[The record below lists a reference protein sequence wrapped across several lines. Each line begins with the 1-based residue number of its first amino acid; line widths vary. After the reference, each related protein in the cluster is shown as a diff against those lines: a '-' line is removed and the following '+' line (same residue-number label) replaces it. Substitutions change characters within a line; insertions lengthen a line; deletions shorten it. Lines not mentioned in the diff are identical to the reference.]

1 MENFLFALNTVLP
14 FLLYIA
20 FGYGVR
26 MAGLADEDFM
36 KRLNKVIFQAFFPIL
51 MFNNLYSIP
60 EGMTLNLRL
69 VAVAI
74 ISVLLLQAVLL
85 AVVPRL
91 VKENERRGV
100 IIQAIYRSNFVL
112 FGIPLAT
119 SVFGEEGT
127 LLATMMV
134 AVVILELFR
143 GGKVPVSVLIKNILK
158 NPMIRGALLG
168 FIFHMLGI
176 KLPVSVE
183 GPIKQFANLT
193 TPLALF
199 VLGGT
204 LHFNAIGGNLKYVVP
219 SMTVKMV
226 ILPAVIL
233 AVATLL
239 GFSGV
244 ERFVYFEMYA
254 TPVATASYAMAQNMG
269 GDGELA
275 GQFVVLSTV
284 ASVVTIFLWVYFLN
298 STGWL
303 A

>member
-1 MENFLFALNTVLP
+1 MENFLFAFNTVLP

-26 MAGLADEDFM
+26 MSGLADEDFM

-69 VAVAI
+69 VAAAI

-85 AVVPRL
+85 A
-91 VKENERRGV
+91 
-100 IIQAIYRSNFVL
+100 
-112 FGIPLAT
+112 
-119 SVFGEEGT
+119 
-127 LLATMMV
+127 
-134 AVVILELFR
+134 VILELFR

-158 NPMIRGALLG
+158 NPMIRGALMG

-298 STGWL
+298 SIGWL

>member
-26 MAGLADEDFM
+26 MSGLADEDFM

-74 ISVLLLQAVLL
+74 ISVLFLQAVLL

-168 FIFHMLGI
+168 FIFHILGI

-219 SMTVKMV
+219 SMTFKMV

-244 ERFVYFEMYA
+244 ERFVYFEM
-254 TPVATASYAMAQNMG
+254 
-269 GDGELA
+269 
-275 GQFVVLSTV
+275 
-284 ASVVTIFLWVYFLN
+284 
-298 STGWL
+298 
-303 A
+303 